1 MNNNNFAERY
11 KYIDEDLLNKIMPPV
26 LKRSIENMEKAWAR
40 LDAGENYTLWDCDW
54 CELNADINDAE
65 VSCCITPEQAW
76 FLREKYLRMER
87 E

>member
-1 MNNNNFAERY
+1 MNNDISKRY
-11 KYIDEDLLNKIMPPV
+11 KYIDEKLLNEIMPPW
-26 LKRSIENMEKAWAR
+26 LKRSIENMKRAWEY

-65 VSCCITPEQAW
+65 VNHCITPEQAW

-87 E
+87 T